1 MVVFVPISQ
10 DLLAKKGEAGKA
22 IIKLEEQLAEFKQQE
37 KKAVEEMKGPGKG
50 RPKSLAF
57 EHQVRTI
64 LASGC
69 SARAAQDHVLSSARV
84 YLTSAAFAEYE
95 QHVPTKR
102 WSYPSTP
109 DPNPTSAPKQY
120 FYPSS
125 SQHRFQYQR
134 EALGNEAWLYSMV
147 ELARAKEVLQW
158 GFDETSI
165 DGTPTLNQWVLV
177 PNGVLAP
184 RIITIQCA
192 GNPNPDLFCP
202 HTLPRHSPTAHTNQD
217 CLLAARLWKSA
228 NTWRRHGQLGSARSI
243 CYERN

>member
-1 MVVFVPISQ
+1 METTQAIHPRDKTNHTRHTEQQTQKEKKKKRDAHNWSTFPQKFWWPKTSPPTPSRFTNLFSSSSQLKFLPPQHAQIFVSHWLLRVFCFCNEISISKFFGLF
-10 DLLAKKGEAGKA
+10 LLPFPEAGKA

-37 KKAVEEMKGPGKG
+37 KKAVVEMKGPGKG

-64 LASGC
+64 LESGC

-125 SQHRFQYQR
+125 SQHPQHRFQ
-134 EALGNEAWLYSMV
+134 A
-147 ELARAKEVLQW
+147 
-158 GFDETSI
+158 
-165 DGTPTLNQWVLV
+165 V
-177 PNGVLAP
+177 PA
-184 RIITIQCA
+184 
-192 GNPNPDLFCP
+192 
-202 HTLPRHSPTAHTNQD
+202 
-217 CLLAARLWKSA
+217 
-228 NTWRRHGQLGSARSI
+228 
-243 CYERN
+243 

>member
-1 MVVFVPISQ
+1 LVVFVPISQ
-10 DLLAKKGEAGKA
+10 DLLAKKAEAGKA

-50 RPKSLAF
+50 NPKSLAF

-84 YLTSAAFAEYE
+84 YLTPAAFAEYE

-102 WSYPSTP
+102 WSSPCTP
-109 DPNPTSAPKQY
+109 NPNPTSAPKQY

-158 GFDETSI
+158 GFDETSV

-192 GNPNPDLFCP
+192 GNPNPYLFYP
-202 HTLPRHSPTAHTNQD
+202 HT
-217 CLLAARLWKSA
+217 
-228 NTWRRHGQLGSARSI
+228 
-243 CYERN
+243 